1 MIHKNLY
8 LILFFL
14 CCGTPVFSQTEK
26 IDTDRPDQTE
36 SAVTVPHKW
45 LQFEM
50 GFGRQANSPGQNEYQ
65 HPTLL
70 SKYGISKKIEFRLIT
85 TLRTDID
92 NSDPAVKQTVNGL
105 SPVEV
110 GAKIALWEE
119 KKLLPKTSL
128 IFHVGIPKLAS
139 NKLQTDHL
147 APNFRFSMQH
157 SLTNNIGLGYNLGAQ
172 WDGESKAATWIY
184 TLAPG
189 ISLGKKWYAYIE
201 AFGFISK
208 QHEPEHSLDAGIAF
222 FISDNFKIDISSGF
236 GISPAAPDWYM
247 AVGGSFRF
255 KTGN

>member
-1 MIHKNLY
+1 MIKSTL
-8 LILFFL
+8 LISAFMYSGLSCFAQ
-14 CCGTPVFSQTEK
+14 PEK

-36 SAVTVPHKW
+36 SAVTVPKKW
-45 LQFEM
+45 IQFEM
-50 GFGRQANSPGQNEYQ
+50 GFSKQANNSSENELQ

-85 TLRTDID
+85 TVSTNTH
-92 NSDPAVKQTVNGL
+92 NSNPFAKQKETGL

-119 KKLLPKTSL
+119 KKGLPKTSL

-139 NKLQTDHL
+139 KNFQANNL

-157 SLTNNIGLGYNLGAQ
+157 SLTENIGLGYNLGAQ
-172 WDGESKAATWIY
+172 WDGVSSAATWIY
-184 TLAPG
+184 TIAPG
-189 ISLGKKWYAYIE
+189 INLGEKWYSYIE

-208 QHEPEHSLDAGIAF
+208 DSKPEHSLDGGIAYF
-222 FISDNFKIDISSGF
+222 VTKNFKLDISSGF
-236 GISPAAPDWYM
+236 GISKAAPDWYV

-255 KTGN
+255 KTGK